1 MWGNL
6 TPLHRKA
13 IEKAIENNIEKKI
26 DIDMGN

>member
-13 IEKAIENNIEKKI
+13 IEKAIEKNIEKKI
-26 DIDMGN
+26 NIDIGN